1 MIRKRIATADVFLME
16 SFHRQ
21 WIQLPG
27 MLYQKLNSGYHA
39 CMDWTLTIG
48 SVTFGTLDIITMVI
62 VLIGAVS
69 GCITGFARQVANLA
83 GFVISIPAALLF
95 TKPIARTLA
104 GNTGLSPLL
113 ATLITFVALCLLVFI
128 IIGIFGSML
137 RRVLETIP
145 SLDHTLGFAWGLIAS
160 AVSLSI
166 ILAILN
172 FQSFIDISAYTDSS
186 VIIREIIAPLF
197 PSLVNAVKG
206 SANA

>member
-1 MIRKRIATADVFLME
+1 
-16 SFHRQ
+16 
-21 WIQLPG
+21 
-27 MLYQKLNSGYHA
+27 
-39 CMDWTLTIG
+39 MDWTLTIG

-95 TKPIARTLA
+95 TKPIARALA

-128 IIGIFGSML
+128 IVGIFGSML

-186 VIIREIIAPLF
+186 VIIREIIEPLF
-197 PSLVNAVKG
+197 PTLVNAVKG

>member
-1 MIRKRIATADVFLME
+1 MKSILSLCIALVY
-16 SFHRQ
+16 
-21 WIQLPG
+21 
-27 MLYQKLNSGYHA
+27 MLYQKRNSGYHA
-39 CMDWTLTIG
+39 IMDWTLTIG

-128 IIGIFGSML
+128 IIGIFGSSASSHL
-137 RRVLETIP
+137 RAID
-145 SLDHTLGFAWGLIAS
+145 SILGFIWGLLAS
-160 AVSLSI
+160 SITLSI